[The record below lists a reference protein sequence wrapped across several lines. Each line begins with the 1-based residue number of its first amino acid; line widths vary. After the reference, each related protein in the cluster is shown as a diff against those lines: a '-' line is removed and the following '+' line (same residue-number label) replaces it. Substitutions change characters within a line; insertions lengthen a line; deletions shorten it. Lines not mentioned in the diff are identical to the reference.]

1 MIADLADLFS
11 VDTYRHISRCIIH
24 LSLPFTESIWLLIL
38 GYTIEQSLTIRN
50 NAR

>member
-11 VDTYRHISRCIIH
+11 VGYLSTHFSLYNTSKFTFYRKSMATYS
-24 LSLPFTESIWLLIL
+24 WL
-38 GYTIEQSLTIRN
+38 YIEQSLTIRN